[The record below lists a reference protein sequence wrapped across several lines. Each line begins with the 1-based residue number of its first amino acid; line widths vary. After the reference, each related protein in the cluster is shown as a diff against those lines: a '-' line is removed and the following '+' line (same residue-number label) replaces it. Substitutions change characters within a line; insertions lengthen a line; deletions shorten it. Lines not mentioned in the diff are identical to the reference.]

1 MAEML
6 IDGAKLDACNTA
18 EADAIRAKTGGSSP
32 IPYDYANNKGFAD
45 AIDAIPTGGGV
56 ATAEITLVQDY
67 SFANATSTNIMNMA
81 AAAVGKP
88 NYAVALKE
96 RDASKSSQKTF
107 VYGVNITDQG
117 IPSGAGFMFRN
128 YARAN
133 GTGDYT
139 TASVGGTGCSAWS
152 GDVFIV
158 WGWD

>member
-6 IDGAKLDACNTA
+6 VDSTKLDACLDA
-18 EADAIRAKTGGSSP
+18 EADAIRAKTGGSAD
-32 IPYDYANNKGFAD
+32 IPFDFANNKGFAD
-45 AIDAIPTGGGV
+45 AIAAIPTGGGV

-67 SFANATSTNIMNMA
+67 SFANATSINIMNMA
-81 AAAVGKP
+81 ATAVGKP

-96 RDASKSSQKTF
+96 RDASKSSKDTF

-133 GTGDYT
+133 GTGGYIT
-139 TASVGGTGCSAWS
+139 GTVGGTGCSAWS